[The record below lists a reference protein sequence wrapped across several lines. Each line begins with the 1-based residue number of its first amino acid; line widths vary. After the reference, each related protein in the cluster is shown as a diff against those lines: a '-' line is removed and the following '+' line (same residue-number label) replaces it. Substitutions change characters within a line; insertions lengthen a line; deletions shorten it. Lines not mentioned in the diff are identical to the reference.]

1 MKKIIFVLLFLIL
14 SPVTVLAWDDCPR
27 NEVDCPSPGD
37 CNRYVDT
44 DNDGLCDYSQS
55 APEDRDK
62 ETADAQIT
70 EDSID
75 SLTIA
80 KIDNLTITKQNKMTY
95 HFLPISLILI
105 LLYFITHTLSK
116 RKIIS
121 IMEHRKIWNIL
132 LLISFLISGILG
144 ILLIIEINSGVKF
157 SLPFDMLFWHVE
169 VGIAMF
175 VISIF
180 HTLWHRAYFKN
191 MFKVKK

>member
-1 MKKIIFVLLFLIL
+1 MKKIIFVLLLLIL
-14 SPVTVLAWDDCPR
+14 IPATVLAWDDCPR
-27 NEVDCPSPGD
+27 NEIDCPYPGT
-37 CNRYVDT
+37 CSKYVDT
-44 DNDGLCDYSQS
+44 DNDEICDRSQP
-55 APEDRDK
+55 APEDRDE
-62 ETADAQIT
+62 ETAGAQTIKNN
-70 EDSID
+70 ID
-75 SLTIA
+75 SLT
-80 KIDNLTITKQNKMTY
+80 TTKQNKTTY

-180 HTLWHRAYFKN
+180 HTLWHWAYFKN